1 MDKSIWLYMNLSK
14 KKKKK
19 IEKPFSIIDD
29 DWKKRSFSAFALL
42 KLFSGNST
50 IQVTFLCVCFRQFKW
65 EKVKCDAICRPIR
78 LFMGGLKTFG
88 LFIYFFRIHCI
99 YPCGNTLTIQLCW
112 LCTRHNISDYR
123 RKWFWVHWR
132 VSMMIPTPVCIHHQR
147 RQDWTSKKYGSI
159 WKTTLMP
166 RYASFIKIFGRLC
179 YFLSLNL

>member
-14 KKKKK
+14 KKKKDR
-19 IEKPFSIIDD
+19 EALLHH
-29 DWKKRSFSAFALL
+29 WWWLKKKEVFQLLLCWSFSVVIQ
-42 KLFSGNST
+42 LFKWL
-50 IQVTFLCVCFRQFKW
+50 FCVYFRQFKW

-88 LFIYFFRIHCI
+88 LFISFFRIHCI

-159 WKTTLMP
+159 RKTTLMP